1 MRNIRMRGLR
11 AHGAA
16 CGNGGAPGGA
26 HGSDSRSCDE
36 VRKGANPRSGIEG
49 VVPARLALSD
59 GSRDRYRD
67 VQLRFNAAEFCV
79 GSHAYDTFSTP
90 TKLLGHWWR
99 LNLERDGRG
108 GELKVWL
115 FRDSESDHDVF
126 ILATLALVYDDE
138 AIWTLGAGSSLR
150 TWRTKASRVVAFS
163 SETLRAIRDATRA
176 SPPRDLV
183 LTLGLQIAPHPP

>member
-1 MRNIRMRGLR
+1 
-11 AHGAA
+11 
-16 CGNGGAPGGA
+16 
-26 HGSDSRSCDE
+26 
-36 VRKGANPRSGIEG
+36 
-49 VVPARLALSD
+49 
-59 GSRDRYRD
+59 
-67 VQLRFNAAEFCV
+67 
-79 GSHAYDTFSTP
+79 
-90 TKLLGHWWR
+90 

-126 ILATLALVYDDE
+126 ILATLAVVYDDE

-183 LTLGLQIAPHPP
+183 LTLALQIAPHPP